1 VSVLNRGLGIAV
13 KVVDGSSRALG
24 AITLEVLRQL
34 GLVTDE
40 DIHGEALKNQYQPPV
55 KNIMH
60 ISVMGELDSKADVD
74 RLLESIDE
82 NCDCEIHLTFLD
94 ANVVPR
100 EIVEKIVKLKEH
112 NKCKI
117 FVLKAYLYSYFLSL
131 GISCFL
137 VKKKSILNKD
147 FESKEN

>member
-1 VSVLNRGLGIAV
+1 
-13 KVVDGSSRALG
+13 
-24 AITLEVLRQL
+24 
-34 GLVTDE
+34 
-40 DIHGEALKNQYQPPV
+40 
-55 KNIMH
+55 MH

-117 FVLKAYLYSYFLSL
+117 FVLKAYLYSYFCPWHKLFF
-131 GISCFL
+131 G
-137 VKKKSILNKD
+137 
-147 FESKEN
+147 KEKVHIE

>member
-1 VSVLNRGLGIAV
+1 LN
-13 KVVDGSSRALG
+13 
-24 AITLEVLRQL
+24 
-34 GLVTDE
+34 
-40 DIHGEALKNQYQPPV
+40 IHKARNGH
-55 KNIMH
+55 IMH

-131 GISCFL
+131 GISCFW
-137 VKKKSILNKD
+137 
-147 FESKEN
+147 